1 MKSRMYVA
9 LVFGLLVV
17 ISAVAAAASGV
28 EEIPVTTS
36 NEQALAD
43 FMKGQRLLD
52 VGRPQEANKLFEAA
66 VEKDPAFSYAYLN
79 IANSAASAQEF
90 KDNLDLAMEHIEGK
104 SEGERLLCEINRTFL
119 DNDAEKRIKLAKTLV
134 EKYPRSPRAWLTQ
147 ASMQT
152 TLNDIEAARK
162 SMKRALE
169 LDPQMIAANVALGF
183 SYLFSDPKN
192 FTLSEQFLA
201 RCVELNPGEAK
212 AYENLG
218 DVHRA
223 MKDLQ
228 RAREYYSQAH
238 EKDPTLSAASIKM
251 GHINSFLGNFD
262 EARADYDAGIA
273 GAKEQNKANYANY
286 RAFTHLHAGNV
297 QAALTELGQIVN
309 SIDGIDIPNDQKQ
322 SAKIFTLTNQATIAL
337 HHNLLDDA
345 ERILMRRAAVIR
357 ASAERVGD
365 QDFARQQ
372 EANILLFEGQLA
384 ARKGDYQT
392 ARAKA
397 EKNRALLEADSNPR
411 KFEGYLGL
419 LGLVEL
425 LQGNSEKAVEH
436 YRKANLTVMY
446 VKYHLALA
454 LEGAGQTYEAKQL
467 FKEVAEWNFN
477 SVGFAL
483 VRKDALAKI
492 A

>member
-1 MKSRMYVA
+1 MKVRMYVPT
-9 LVFGLLVV
+9 VFGLLVV
-17 ISAVAAAASGV
+17 ISAVAAAALGV

-36 NEQALAD
+36 NQQSLAD
-43 FMKGQRLLD
+43 FMKGQMLLD
-52 VGRPQEANKLFEAA
+52 IGRFQEANKLFESA

-79 IANSAASAQEF
+79 IANSAASPQEF
-90 KDNLDLAMEHIEGK
+90 KENLDLAMEHIAGK
-104 SEGERLLCEINRTFL
+104 SEGERLLIEINRTFL

-147 ASMQT
+147 GAMQA
-152 TLNDIEAARK
+152 TLNDNEAARE
-162 SMKRALE
+162 SMKKAVE
-169 LDPQMIAANVALGF
+169 LDPQMIAAHVALGF
-183 SYLFSDPKN
+183 SYLFSDPKD
-192 FTLSEQFLA
+192 FTLAKQFMA
-201 RCVELNPGEAK
+201 KCVELNPGEAK
-212 AYENLG
+212 GYENLG

-223 MKDLQ
+223 MKDLT
-228 RAREYYSQAH
+228 RAREYYSEAL
-238 EKDPTLSAASIKM
+238 EKDPTLSVASLKK
-251 GHINSFLGNFD
+251 GHINSFLGNFE

-273 GAKEQNKANYANY
+273 GAKEQNKATYANY
-286 RAFTHLHAGNV
+286 RAFTHLHSGNAR
-297 QAALTELGQIVN
+297 AALNELGQIVN
-309 SIDGIDIPNDQKQ
+309 SIDGMEIPEDQKHG
-322 SAKIFTLTNQATIAL
+322 AKSFTLTNQATIAL
-337 HHNLLDDA
+337 HHNLFDDA
-345 ERILMRRAAVIR
+345 EKILKRRAAVMR

-372 EANILLFEGQLA
+372 EANILLFAGQLA
-384 ARKGDYQT
+384 ARKGDYRT

-397 EKNRALLEADSNPR
+397 QKNRELLEADSNPR
-411 KFEGYLGL
+411 KFEGYFGL

-425 LQGNSEKAVEH
+425 LQGNYDQAVEH

-454 LEGAGQTYEAKQL
+454 VEGAGQVYEAKKL

-483 VRKDALAKI
+483 VGKDALAKI